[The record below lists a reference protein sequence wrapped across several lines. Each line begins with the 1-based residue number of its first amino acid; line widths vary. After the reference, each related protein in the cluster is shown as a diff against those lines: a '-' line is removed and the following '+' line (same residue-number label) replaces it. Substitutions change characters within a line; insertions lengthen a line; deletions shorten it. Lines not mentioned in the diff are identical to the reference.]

1 MLRSKV
7 NSLGNPYRSIPTKG
21 RSYPD
26 PQTLW
31 RHFTLCIKFDRSTDA
46 NDARNLF
53 MQEKST
59 SVVRLFQVFIIRFP
73 EYDATL
79 NEKKERL
86 NWNELNSTSELQL
99 SQHSWNAVTAKM
111 LWLEMIIQTIA
122 YAGGTQS
129 ERAKGAVI
137 MMTSMSLYLGNRRR
151 VFAHPFFII
160 QSGQTEN
167 QGGQTQYRPL
177 FSHKSYSNA

>member
-1 MLRSKV
+1 
-7 NSLGNPYRSIPTKG
+7 
-21 RSYPD
+21 
-26 PQTLW
+26 
-31 RHFTLCIKFDRSTDA
+31 
-46 NDARNLF
+46 
-53 MQEKST
+53 
-59 SVVRLFQVFIIRFP
+59 
-73 EYDATL
+73 
-79 NEKKERL
+79 
-86 NWNELNSTSELQL
+86 
-99 SQHSWNAVTAKM
+99 M

-167 QGGQTQYRPL
+167 QGGQTQYILAQVILQCITVTL
-177 FSHKSYSNA
+177 FAQSESHL